1 MYSTHSFH
9 EDHPR
14 IRGKDFWKMTA
25 ANWNKGSPPHTRERP
40 YNALEDLES
49 YRITPAYA
57 GKTPATTYPTRQS
70 QDHPRIRGKDCG
82 SATFFFSVS
91 GSPPHTRE
99 RPLHKPWLKRNQRIT
114 PAYAGKTVTIPNN
127 INTFIL
133 EFKMF
138 YSLYISV
145 LLIAY
150 FLYLR
155 AL

>member
-1 MYSTHSFH
+1 MLIDEHC
-9 EDHPR
+9 EV
-14 IRGKDFWKMTA
+14 
-25 ANWNKGSPPHTRERP
+25 GSPPHTRERP
-40 YNALEDLES
+40 SRYAFAFLS
-49 YRITPAYA
+49 SRITPAYA
-57 GKTPATTYPTRQS
+57 GKTTWKGDKPS
-70 QDHPRIRGKDCG
+70 LKQDHPRIRGKDTVTSSDDCPMC
-82 SATFFFSVS
+82 

-99 RPLHKPWLKRNQRIT
+99 RPFSVSYRITSARIT

-127 INTFIL
+127 INTLIL
-133 EFKMF
+133 EFKIF